1 MPLEEWNGKFV
12 GVGNGVWAG
21 AISYFA
27 MVEPLLRGYA
37 TAATDD
43 GHQGDPLDAGF
54 AAGHPQKLIDFGYR
68 APHLMTVDAKAT
80 ITAFYNKP
88 AAHSLFVSCS
98 TGGRQG
104 LMEAY
109 RYPHDYDGISA
120 TAPANP
126 MTALMIGS
134 LWTGYAAL
142 KSPARTI
149 PPPKFAMIHRAV
161 IAACDAKDGVK
172 DGIVSAPERCA
183 FDPSTLQCPGD
194 DASDCLTAAQIETLR
209 DIYRGPRNTRTGQQ
223 IYPGFELGSE
233 SQFALLTAGPEPFR
247 VAMSYMRDLVFT
259 NPSWDFRSFD
269 YDRDVQRVV
278 QFGKLVLD
286 VPASGLDAYFTKGG
300 KLLLSHGLADG
311 LIPPKAT
318 QQFYAALIARRG
330 LDTADRGVRLFMVPG
345 MGHCGGGDGPS
356 IMDLLGTIDT
366 WVDTGHAPAQINASN
381 PPGAPPRSRPVCPHP
396 QEAVYT
402 GSGSADQAGN
412 FKCQVRPSA
421 PNQ

>member
-1 MPLEEWNGKFV
+1 
-12 GVGNGVWAG
+12 
-21 AISYFA
+21 
-27 MVEPLLRGYA
+27 
-37 TAATDD
+37 
-43 GHQGDPLDAGF
+43 
-54 AAGHPQKLIDFGYR
+54 
-68 APHLMTVDAKAT
+68 
-80 ITAFYNKP
+80 
-88 AAHSLFVSCS
+88 
-98 TGGRQG
+98 
-104 LMEAY
+104 MEAY
-109 RYPHDYDGISA
+109 RYPYDYDGVSA

-142 KSPARTI
+142 KSPARKI
-149 PPPKFAMIHRAV
+149 PPPKFTMIHQAV

-172 DGIVSAPERCA
+172 DGIVSAPERCD
-183 FDPSTLQCPGD
+183 FDPLTLQCPGD
-194 DASDCLTAAQIETLR
+194 DAPDCLTAAQIETLR

-223 IYPGFELGSE
+223 IYPGFDLGSE

-247 VAMSYMRDLVFT
+247 VAMSYMRDLVFA

-278 QFGKLVLD
+278 QFGKAALD

-318 QQFYAALIARRG
+318 RQFYAALAARLGR
-330 LDTADRGVRLFMVPG
+330 DSADRGLRLFMVPG
-345 MGHCGGGDGPS
+345 MGHCSGGDGPS
-356 IMDLLGTIDT
+356 KIDFLGTIDG
-366 WVDTGHAPAQINASN
+366 WVDTGHAPEQINASN

-396 QEAVYT
+396 QEAVYI
-402 GSGSADQAGN
+402 GDGSADQAGN
-412 FKCQVRPSA
+412 FKCQVPPGA